1 MKKTVDEV
9 LKEDGPVFCEIFT
22 DTKQVWEPK
31 SSTKRLEELKKQMF
45 IPLMDEE

>member
-31 SSTKRLEELKKQMF
+31 SSTKRLDDGTLV
-45 IPLMDEE
+45 